1 MEKGKSIERA
11 IECKKMNVEK
21 EVVKKG
27 ALTKRETRQK
37 YWLILK
43 SSEH

>member
-21 EVVKKG
+21 EVVKKVH
-27 ALTKRETRQK
+27 LQK
-37 YWLILK
+37 KKHVRNIDWF
-43 SSEH
+43 